1 MVDRNKEEM
10 MFRKLLGGCWG
21 VGVLIVL
28 VLFLLPALA
37 SAQVVVK
44 VNDDVNFRLGLQL
57 QGWADWT
64 QDPNSSG
71 YSQNLFIRRIRFI
84 LLANVAK
91 NVSVFYQTDDPRLG
105 NAGTNGAKNICSND
119 TAANC
124 PAGGFI
130 TQDAFLE
137 WKLAG
142 DALMLDGGLF
152 LVAANRNQL
161 TSTSS
166 FLAFDLGNFAIQ
178 QNAALKGNGG
188 RDYGLGLK
196 GYLVNDHLEYRA
208 GIFSGNRNPETPQ
221 PPLGPEAGSRN
232 SFRSAFRV
240 QYNFLDTEKGYV
252 YQGSNRGTKKILAV
266 GAWADTQSHFNGYG
280 GDFTADIPILKDAV
294 TFSGDYD
301 HFDGG
306 KTFLTLARQN
316 DIYAE
321 AGYYFDMFKLQ
332 PFLRFERLHF
342 SDDANS
348 HNNQRRY
355 GLGINWYVSGNNLK
369 LSALYERVV
378 PAVQPATAIKKN
390 FGHFALQL
398 QAFYF

>member
-1 MVDRNKEEM
+1 M
-10 MFRKLLGGCWG
+10 MFRKLLGGSGG

-28 VLFLLPALA
+28 VLLLLPALA

-71 YSQNLFIRRIRFI
+71 YSQNLFIRRIRF
-84 LLANVAK
+84 LVLANVAK
-91 NVSVFYQTDDPRLG
+91 NVSLFYQTDDPRLG

-130 TQDAFLE
+130 TQDAFVE
-137 WKLAG
+137 WKLLG

-166 FLAFDLGNFAIQ
+166 FMAFDLGDFAIQ

-208 GIFSGNRNPETPQ
+208 GIFSGNRQGPSPQ
-221 PPLGPEAGSRN
+221 PPLGDAAGSRN
-232 SFRSAFRV
+232 AYRSAFRV
-240 QYNFLDTEKGYV
+240 QYNFFDVEKGYV

-266 GAWADTQSHFNGYG
+266 GTWLDTQERFNSYG
-280 GDFTADIPILKDAV
+280 GDVTVDYPIAKDAV
-294 TFSGDYD
+294 TFSGDYM
-301 HFDGG
+301 HYDGET
-306 KTFLTLARQN
+306 TFPTLARQN

-321 AGYYFDMFKLQ
+321 AGYYFDMLKLQ

-342 SDDANS
+342 SDDVNS
-348 HNNQRRY
+348 ARNQRRWGG
-355 GLGINWYVSGNNLK
+355 GLNWYISANNLK
-369 LSALYERVV
+369 LSALYESVV
-378 PAVQPATAIKKN
+378 PAVQPATARKKN
-390 FGHFALQL
+390 FNHFAIQI